1 MLKCATVVHHARDEY
16 LKGNKIMEFDRNELT
31 HIKQQISAG
40 NTTPPQLVLHAA
52 AALMQGRHVR
62 RVLASRGHRDDDDGT
77 VWRVLALLDGGLV
90 SVVVGMSAQAL
101 GSVGAELDGDL
112 YAHFI
117 PLSEVTACAVTQILP
132 QQDFGSASPFA
143 CQTRWALILRDG
155 SVLEIPWRNGVDA
168 HEAFAHE
175 MVDLLSAR

>member
-1 MLKCATVVHHARDEY
+1 
-16 LKGNKIMEFDRNELT
+16 MEFDRDELT

-40 NTTPPQLVLHAA
+40 NTAPPQLVLHAA
-52 AALMQGRHVR
+52 AALMQGREVR
-62 RVLASRGHRDDDDGT
+62 RVLASCGHRDDDDGT
-77 VWRVLALLDGGLV
+77 VWSVLALLHGGLV
-90 SVVVGMSAQAL
+90 SVVGMSAQADWAL

-132 QQDFGSASPFA
+132 QQDFGSPASLFA

-155 SVLEIPWRNGVDA
+155 SVLEIPWRSGVDA